1 MRTLYPLLA
10 AVILLANL
18 AGCASQT
25 PPRAQSQSD
34 PDIDLAAYSTFG
46 WQSVPGIDGSNEPL
60 RLLDVNIRK
69 AIHTELTR
77 RGYTEVA
84 SDPELL
90 IAYDTEARDK
100 LKSSPFRVGIGLG
113 SFGGN
118 VGGSVNV
125 GSPSVQSYQEGQL
138 VIHVVD
144 AAANREVWL
153 GTLTG
158 RVDTTKLDEATVAR
172 AVALAMQDFPSRSGS
187 LPPP

>member
-1 MRTLYPLLA
+1 MRSRYPTLVPLL
-10 AVILLANL
+10 LLATL
-18 AGCASQT
+18 TGCASQT
-25 PPRAQSQSD
+25 PPKAQSQSD
-34 PDIDLAAYSTFG
+34 PDTDVAAYSTFG
-46 WQSVPGIDGSNEPL
+46 WQAVPGVDAGDEPL

-69 AIHTELTR
+69 AIRAELTR
-77 RGYTEVA
+77 RGYTEA
-84 SDPELL
+84 DSNPQLL

-113 SFGGN
+113 SFGSN

-125 GSPSVQSYQEGQL
+125 GSPSVQSYQEGRL

-144 AAANREVWL
+144 AAGNREVWL
-153 GTLTG
+153 GTLSG